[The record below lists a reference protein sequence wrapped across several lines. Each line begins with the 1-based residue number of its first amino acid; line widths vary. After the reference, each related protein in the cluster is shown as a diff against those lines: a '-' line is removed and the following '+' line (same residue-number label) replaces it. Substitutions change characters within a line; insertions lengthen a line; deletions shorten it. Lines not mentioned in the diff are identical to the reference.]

1 MASKAQAGR
10 KTVVSIGGAVGSGN
24 EATLVVIGEVSGVP
38 LKAPKWNFEDVT
50 NFDSDS
56 DMEYLTT
63 IRGDGSVTLTMNR
76 VGDDAGQQAVQEA
89 AANGLL
95 FPFKITLPK
104 TQGQSTVGDSLEF
117 NAYVL
122 STGDIDIAPTK
133 KIGLS
138 IDLKI
143 SGKVT
148 PTPGS

>member
-24 EATLVVIGEVSGVP
+24 EATMVVIGEVNAVP

-50 NFDSDS
+50 SFDSDL

-63 IRGDGSVTLTMNR
+63 IRGDGSATLTTNR
-76 VGDDAGQQAVQEA
+76 VGSDDGQKAVQDA
-89 AANGLL
+89 AADGQLY
-95 FPFKITLPK
+95 PFKIVLPK
-104 TQGQSTVGDSLEF
+104 AQGQSTTGDSITF

-143 SGKVT
+143 SGAVNT
-148 PTPGS
+148 TAGS